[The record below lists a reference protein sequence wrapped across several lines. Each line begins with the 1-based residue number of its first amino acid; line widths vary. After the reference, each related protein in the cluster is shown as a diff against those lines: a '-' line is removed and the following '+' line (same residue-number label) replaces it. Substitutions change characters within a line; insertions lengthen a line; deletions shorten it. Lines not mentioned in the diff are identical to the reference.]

1 MDREERIA
9 IKVMEELYRKG
20 IPGIYDMA
28 DIVEHETG
36 GEVKVKIVKDGSN
49 SEDLFVLVYMED
61 AYDTVENIN
70 SLFYDS
76 KTAERLRADDRVFD
90 IFYYA
95 PVSWSMVRDD
105 IVIGVYRVL
114 GGTDYSLREIINF
127 KKQHKD

>member
-1 MDREERIA
+1 MGREERIT

-20 IPGIYDMA
+20 ILEIYDIA
-28 DIVEHETG
+28 DVVEQVTE
-36 GEVKVKIVKDGSN
+36 GEVKVKIVKDGN
-49 SEDLFVLVYMED
+49 NGEDLFILVYMED

-70 SLFYDS
+70 NLFYDL

-105 IVIGVYRVL
+105 IAIGVYRVL
-114 GGTDYSLREIINF
+114 GGTDYSLKEIIDF
-127 KKQHKD
+127 KNQYKE